1 MQVWHLFWRIS
12 ASNCFCTAL
21 APINVI
27 SLLYIQHSVA
37 NKEIKLGQTF
47 LSAVSTNFFF
57 FGGGQKFYRLCIGL
71 GWLKI
76 GLNNNIL
83 LLFFPNTC
91 LCNRKKII
99 RVWIT
104 ARKQMRFIF
113 INVFFFNCCW
123 KKRPKTFPCLHK
135 SKREA
140 IWQ

>member
-1 MQVWHLFWRIS
+1 MDCKKGPLRYFKNFIGKHLHWSPFLIRLQVWHLFWRIS

-47 LSAVSTNFFF
+47 LSAVCTNFFWG
-57 FGGGQKFYRLCIGL
+57 GGGQKFYRLCIGL

-83 LLFFPNTC
+83 LLFSLNTC
-91 LCNRKKII
+91 LCNRKKI
-99 RVWIT
+99 
-104 ARKQMRFIF
+104 
-113 INVFFFNCCW
+113 
-123 KKRPKTFPCLHK
+123 L
-135 SKREA
+135 SGYE
-140 IWQ
+140 